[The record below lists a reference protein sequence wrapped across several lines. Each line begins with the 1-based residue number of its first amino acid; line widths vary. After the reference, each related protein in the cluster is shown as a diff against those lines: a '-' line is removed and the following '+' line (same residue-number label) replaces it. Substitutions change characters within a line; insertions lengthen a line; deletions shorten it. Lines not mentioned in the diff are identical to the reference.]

1 MTNEKVQAIML
12 IIIILLLCIMA
23 FLPAAIPPEEVVIT
37 NGTVI
42 GLQNKGEYYV
52 YELKANDKIIS
63 GVISTNYYELDSEHK
78 VWFIQSIIGV
88 TGGGQFV

>member
-23 FLPAAIPPEEVVIT
+23 FLPAAIPPEEVIT

>member
-1 MTNEKVQAIML
+1 MTNETVQAILLL
-12 IIIILLLCIMA
+12 IILGLIFIAAMLSL
-23 FLPAAIPPEEVVIT
+23 AIPPDEIIT
-37 NGTVI
+37 NGTVV
-42 GLQNKGEYYV
+42 GLQNKGDYFV

-78 VWFIQSIIGV
+78 LRFIQNIIGV

>member
-1 MTNEKVQAIML
+1 MTNEKVQAIIL

-23 FLPAAIPPEEVVIT
+23 FLPVAIPPEEVIT

-42 GLQNKGEYYV
+42 GLHNQGDYFV
-52 YELKANDKIIS
+52 YELKVNDKIID

-78 VWFIQSIIGV
+78 IWFIQNIKFI
-88 TGGGQFV
+88 

>member
-1 MTNEKVQAIML
+1 MTSETVQAILLL
-12 IIIILLLCIMA
+12 IILGLMFIAAM
-23 FLPAAIPPEEVVIT
+23 LPFIPSDEIIT
-37 NGTVI
+37 NGTVT

-52 YELKANDKIIS
+52 YELKANDKIIG

-78 VWFIQSIIGV
+78 IWFIQNIIGV

>member
-1 MTNEKVQAIML
+1 MTNETVQTILL
-12 IIIILLLCIMA
+12 IVIILLLCIMA
-23 FLPAAIPPEEVVIT
+23 FLPLAIPPDEIIT
-37 NGTVI
+37 NGTVT

-78 VWFIQSIIGV
+78 IWFIQNMIGV